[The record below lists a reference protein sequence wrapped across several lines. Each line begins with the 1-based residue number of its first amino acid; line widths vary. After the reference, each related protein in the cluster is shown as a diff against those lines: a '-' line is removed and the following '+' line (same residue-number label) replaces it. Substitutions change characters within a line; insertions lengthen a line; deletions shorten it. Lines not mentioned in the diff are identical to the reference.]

1 MDWFAQD
8 YPVTAYPICKT
19 ADFLIYLQPSK
30 TRDPLKKKNK
40 NKTTFVLYVG
50 VYSWLTVFW

>member
-30 TRDPLKKKNK
+30 TRDPLKKKKKQEQNH
-40 NKTTFVLYVG
+40 LCI
-50 VYSWLTVFW
+50 VYWRL

>member
-30 TRDPLKKKNK
+30 TRDPLKKKKQEQNH
-40 NKTTFVLYVG
+40 LCI
-50 VYSWLTVFW
+50 VYWRL